1 MIIIV
6 FPFIWAIVRRLVPFV
21 LFAFILQ
28 CIELMALAHSWRGT
42 GEAATVAAALVLMLV
57 LWLRHPLWRV
67 VRWARGRG

>member
-6 FPFIWAIVRRLVPFV
+6 FPFIRTIVRRLVPFV

-28 CIELMALAHSWRGT
+28 CVELMALVHSWRGT
-42 GEAATVAAALVLMLV
+42 GKAATMAAAFVLMLM

-67 VRWARGRG
+67 VRWTRGRG